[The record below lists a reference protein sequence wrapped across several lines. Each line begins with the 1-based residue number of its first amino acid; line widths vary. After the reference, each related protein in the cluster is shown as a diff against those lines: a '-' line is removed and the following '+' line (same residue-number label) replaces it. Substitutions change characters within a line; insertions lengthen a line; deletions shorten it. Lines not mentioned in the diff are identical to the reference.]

1 MVDNKPKRVRFPFIQ
16 EPNRRKRDEI
26 WGLLF
31 YHEEELV
38 MNRKKGCYRVTI
50 LLMPLLVLAFTVTA
64 SSDVLAPTYDILN
77 PGANNLKNF
86 GYSVVDGADLDGDGA
101 TDFIM
106 CGYYEGNSG
115 QNKQGDCRAFSGQ
128 DLSEILDFGSPTP
141 QSYNVTAGFLD
152 VDKQILDG
160 KYYNDVI
167 MGGDLKDNGKTP
179 AVGEAYVF
187 FLGPDRKGNFS
198 VIGYQV
204 IENPDPVEG
213 AMFAHSIAV
222 FDGNVVFGAPGLG
235 NAYVYEVINGQL
247 SLLDTIQGGC
257 SEFGFAMAAVDN
269 YLVVGAPGSNKVKV
283 YNAMNGFSFVDSL
296 TGDGPGFGRTVTALG
311 DADNSGAGD
320 FAVGS
325 NDGVDG
331 DPGFILL
338 YDVETRETIQDEPIE
353 GNRIA
358 PVGTWD
364 CDEFIDLAVGSSS
377 FDAATRIY
385 TGAPVLIRSGSDGTV
400 LATLSSG
407 PSDVPDGFGYSF
419 AVGGDMADSNGEY
432 DGEPEVVVGAPGT
445 ADRRGHAYSFTGR
458 PEQLDEDGDGVADA
472 CDNCPPEL
480 ALSRGVA
487 VISFANPFQRD
498 PDGDGLGNA
507 CDNCPAVYNPDQADT
522 DVDEFGN
529 EFSDGLGDACD
540 DGSVYGQLNN
550 NNPRPIQP
558 GDSGA
563 LDSEF
568 GIYDPSENS
577 LTVNELNCYTVQFD
591 VTDTLGN
598 WYDQV
603 AVRPAAMDF
612 PNDISVVN
620 SIDSL
625 ASQCSICDM
634 FPEACSCETLD
645 PGGERN
651 LIINAVY
658 NSELIDPRADKVSGL
673 CDEGDPNCT
682 DVDIFTFNFRPE
694 EMKVICPIQV
704 RVEVKPSSGD
714 PDVTPGLNLDA
725 LSETNNIP
733 VAVISSADFD
743 ATLIDPDTVEIGDY
757 AYTKLKSTGV
767 SQSSHADIDGD
778 GVLDLMLHMNAAFFE
793 PSNYEKLILTGQT
806 IHGEHIEG
814 SDYVKMF

>member
-1 MVDNKPKRVRFPFIQ
+1 M
-16 EPNRRKRDEI
+16 ELTRR
-26 WGLLF
+26 
-31 YHEEELV
+31 
-38 MNRKKGCYRVTI
+38 CYKVPL
-50 LLMPLLVLAFTVTA
+50 LLMPLLIMTLSAPVFG
-64 SSDVLAPTYDILN
+64 DVLTPTYDISN

-296 TGDGPGFGRTVTALG
+296 TGDGPDFGRTVTALG
-311 DADNSGAGD
+311 DVDNSGAGD
-320 FAVGS
+320 FAVGTNNGS
-325 NDGVDG
+325 AEV
-331 DPGFILL
+331 PGQIML
-338 YDVETRETIQDEPIE
+338 YDVQTLDAILDNPLT
-353 GNRIA
+353 GNRVA
-358 PVGTWD
+358 SVGAWD
-364 CDEFIDLAVGSSS
+364 CDEYLDIAVGSSS
-377 FDAATRIY
+377 FNAADRIY
-385 TGAPVLIRSGSDGTV
+385 TGSPILIRSGNDGTV
-400 LATLSSG
+400 LATLDRGSG
-407 PSDVPDGFGYSF
+407 DDSDGFGFAF
-419 AVGGDMADSNGEY
+419 AVGGNLADSEGIV
-432 DGEPEVVVGAPGT
+432 DGEPEIVVGAPGT
-445 ADRRGHAYSFTGR
+445 EDRRGQVYAFAEGR
-458 PEQLDEDGDGVADA
+458 TEFLDEDGDGIADP
-472 CDNCPPEL
+472 CDNCPPSL
-480 ALSRGVA
+480 ALLREVA
-487 VISFANPFQRD
+487 VISYANPFQRD
-498 PDGDGLGNA
+498 PDEDGLGNI
-507 CDNCPAVYNPDQADT
+507 CDNCPTNYNPVTLSTSQFVDQADT
-522 DVDEFGN
+522 DGDGFG
-529 EFSDGLGDACD
+529 DVCD
-540 DGSVYGQLNN
+540 DPSVYGDLSN
-550 NNPRPIQP
+550 NNPRPIGP
-558 GDSGA
+558 DSKGA

-568 GIYDPSENS
+568 GIYDPSESS
-577 LTVNELNCYTVQFD
+577 LTVNELNCYTMQFN
-591 VTDTLGN
+591 VTDTEGN

-612 PNDISVVN
+612 PNDIYTVN
-620 SIDSL
+620 ALENL
-625 ASQCSICDM
+625 ASQCSICEM
-634 FPEACSCETLD
+634 FPEACSCETIE
-645 PGGERN
+645 PGSERN
-651 LIINAVY
+651 LVINAVF
-658 NSELIDPRADKVSGL
+658 NSELIDPRANKDSGY
-673 CDEGDPNCT
+673 CEEGDVNCT
-682 DVDIFTFNFRPE
+682 DVDIFTFNFMPE
-694 EMKVICPIQV
+694 EMKVICPILV
-704 RVEVKPSSGD
+704 HVEVKPSSGD

-733 VAVISSADFD
+733 VAVISSQDFD
-743 ATLIDPDTVEIGDY
+743 ATTIDPGTVEIGDY
-757 AYTKLKSTGV
+757 AYTKLKSNDV
-767 SQSSHADIDGD
+767 RQFSYADIDGD
-778 GVLDLMLHMNAAFFE
+778 GIMDLMLHINAAFFE
-793 PSNYEKLILTGQT
+793 PSDYQKLILTGQT
-806 IHGEHIEG
+806 FNGKHVEG
-814 SDYVKMF
+814 YDYVEMF